1 MLPLESV
8 HEYMK
13 INVFESKYHNSSN
26 HYVKS
31 KTRLYSFNV

>member
-8 HEYMK
+8 HKYMK